1 MDSGKRNHVKL
12 LTELDG
18 KLVSHF
24 SLHEFES
31 RRRGYAMVHP
41 SLLLSLE
48 KLRQNLSGIDAFEEV
63 EIIITS
69 GLRTQE
75 DNAWLGEKYG
85 YTEAGGDVSRD
96 SKHLPEYGG
105 IAADFWARRKRDKK
119 VIPTDVLLRC
129 AQQVFDFCKAYADG
143 HVHGDNRNGGL
154 KVCGKES

>member
-1 MDSGKRNHVKL
+1 
-12 LTELDG
+12 
-18 KLVSHF
+18 
-24 SLHEFES
+24 
-31 RRRGYAMVHP
+31 MVHP

-48 KLRQNLSGIDAFEEV
+48 KLRQNLSGLDAFEEV
-63 EIIITS
+63 EIIIAS

-129 AQQVFDFCKAYADG
+129 AQQVFDFCKAYKDGKHPEEVKLNDLGGRIHVGG

-154 KVCGKES
+154 KVCGKEL